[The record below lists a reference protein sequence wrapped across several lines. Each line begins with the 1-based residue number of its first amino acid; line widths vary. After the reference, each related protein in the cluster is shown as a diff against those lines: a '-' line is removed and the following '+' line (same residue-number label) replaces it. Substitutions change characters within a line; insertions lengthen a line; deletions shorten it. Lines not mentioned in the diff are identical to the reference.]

1 MAAQELVT
9 PTPFMKSLSA
19 ADYEALKKD
28 VEERLNK
35 GKQGL
40 EALKRVIN
48 QSENNILIQSYE
60 SARSPLKVRMSLYKN
75 IKNGFSD
82 ISEFKIDNVT
92 KQKVINVYNQY
103 FKPVEEAGKGTIKYD
118 LTSSPG
124 GSIFT
129 FKADP
134 ITGVFSLVFLTG
146 SSFDQRIILLFD
158 SQALLGTDI
167 FQAGRYTAQEAL
179 DRYAFKVVSDYM
191 FRYILHTPDLNEEIG
206 YTGGQANLL
215 LISTINVE
223 TPNEATSDPF
233 LKLLTDTPGGTM
245 GVLNGILQ
253 KLNNYVPGSDNF
265 TQPVELD
272 THDDNTELLSLAENF
287 NDFLSQYDIRFNLNT
302 TMLSKTS
309 WPDSTTQDRRFDY
322 LKKSFY
328 NVIIPS
334 EQLNSITNTKYV
346 QNIWNRIKESR
357 ITRAGSIC
365 WFYQR
370 ICSEKIFCW
379 SRRIKGSSIRKCSKC
394 TNSLRCNLVNGFN

>member
-19 ADYEALKKD
+19 ADYEALKND

-48 QSENNILIQSYE
+48 QSENTILIQSYE
-60 SARSPLKVRMSLYKN
+60 SPRTSLKVRMSLYKN

-82 ISEFKIDNVT
+82 ISEFKIDNIT

-103 FKPVEEAGKGTIKYD
+103 FKAVEEAGKGSIKYD
-118 LTSSPG
+118 LSS
-124 GSIFT
+124 SV
-129 FKADP
+129 
-134 ITGVFSLVFLTG
+134 TGRT
-146 SSFDQRIILLFD
+146 ILLFD
-158 SQALLGTDI
+158 SLALLGTDL

-215 LISTINVE
+215 LVSTVNLE
-223 TPNEATSDPF
+223 TPGEATSDPF

-253 KLNNYVPGSDNF
+253 KLNNYVSGSDNF

-272 THDDNTELLSLAENF
+272 TNDDNTELLSLAENF

-357 ITRAGSIC
+357 TTRAGSIC